1 MKLPKKNYLLNGA
14 IEFASRVGFGGFRVE
29 SFYDILE
36 QRAEAVELVN
46 PGSGYQHAYHNIL
59 NEVFQDMVNNIAQG
73 KSVSHTFEEIISLYD
88 DLAIKPY
95 LEECKKQDVPTQM
108 KTCDSPVVR
117 QKVLSDF
124 KNILD
129 NSVISALDE
138 TREKLR
144 ENHLTLDNIESYTQ
158 SKWNNTP
165 TKSEAITLTAYAMA
179 LKEQNKKRSFFEMLG
194 SLRIHIKE
202 KFMIRNMKKLAAR
215 SGIEAS
221 QLERD
226 AASNGNTK
234 LTEMR
239 DTIASQFE
247 AGKDA
252 AKEYAEQEFEMQFIK
267 NDPTGDLDKNTAKEG
282 NIFGD
287 DFDLFKIKS
296 KDLGEEEIGGRE
308 AVFSFND
315 EKLGNDGNVDEE
327 DLIDEAENEDDLSVI
342 DEDNDEKDLDE
353 VRTSIN
359 LDKEFNDLNKS
370 FTAKRTA
377 SEDIPQTS
385 RSHSIP

>member
-1 MKLPKKNYLLNGA
+1 MRLPKKGYLPAGA
-14 IEFASRVGFGGFRVE
+14 IEFFATVEFNGIRHE
-29 SFYDILE
+29 SFYDIFE
-36 QRAEAVELVN
+36 NRAEAVDFIN
-46 PGSGYQHAYHNIL
+46 PGDGYQHAYHEML
-59 NEVFQDMVNNIAQG
+59 NEVFQDMVNKIAQG
-73 KSVSHTFEEIISLYD
+73 KSTSHTFEDIIRLYD
-88 DLAIKPY
+88 ELAIKPY
-95 LEECKKQDVPTQM
+95 LEECKKQNVPTQM

-129 NSVISALDE
+129 NSVVSALDE

-144 ENHLTLDNIESYTQ
+144 DNHLTLDNIESYTQ
-158 SKWNNTP
+158 SKWNKTP

-179 LKEQNKKRSFFEMLG
+179 LKEQNKKRSFLEMLG

-252 AKEYAEQEFEMQFIK
+252 AKEYAEQEFEM
-267 NDPTGDLDKNTAKEG
+267 
-282 NIFGD
+282 
-287 DFDLFKIKS
+287 
-296 KDLGEEEIGGRE
+296 
-308 AVFSFND
+308 
-315 EKLGNDGNVDEE
+315 
-327 DLIDEAENEDDLSVI
+327 
-342 DEDNDEKDLDE
+342 
-353 VRTSIN
+353 
-359 LDKEFNDLNKS
+359 
-370 FTAKRTA
+370 
-377 SEDIPQTS
+377 
-385 RSHSIP
+385 